1 MDYDTPKFRLAYS
14 RAPGLIGKTT
24 EEVTKATDSF
34 IRSLWRGYLNL
45 KDDPEYYVKI
55 RKRGGI
61 FERMLEPDVE
71 VERILCLGQVEDC
84 SKCVYYLSTDGWV
97 ITDVGLAKAQKPT
110 EPYKDWSSYSYE
122 LMSMHIKLVT
132 AYPPIT
138 IYKQE
143 SNSRECPL
151 YAKTVVP
158 ITKKVWDEIFERTQP
173 IVSNYF
179 DAREELRYMR
189 WKQTLADAQNRDEY
203 KYEKKGKNKKEY
215 VDRIKAKEPPR
226 YYLKTYNEKITEFKN
241 TITDG
246 RKPEEKETIE
256 QGIDRLIRDWESF
269 VTDIMNQ
276 YHFEEKIKGYLKD
289 PRDEGLILY

>member
-1 MDYDTPKFRLAYS
+1 
-14 RAPGLIGKTT
+14 
-24 EEVTKATDSF
+24 V
-34 IRSLWRGYLNL
+34 
-45 KDDPEYYVKI
+45 
-55 RKRGGI
+55 
-61 FERMLEPDVE
+61 
-71 VERILCLGQVEDC
+71 
-84 SKCVYYLSTDGWV
+84 
-97 ITDVGLAKAQKPT
+97 
-110 EPYKDWSSYSYE
+110 
-122 LMSMHIKLVT
+122 
-132 AYPPIT
+132 
-138 IYKQE
+138 
-143 SNSRECPL
+143 

-158 ITKKVWDEIFERTQP
+158 ITKKVWDEIFERTQL